1 MAESVKKHI
10 RFVGL
15 FHVGG
20 KELSLLRFFFFFSS
34 KRLGISYIL

>member
-20 KELSLLRFFFFFSS
+20 KELSLLRFFFSS